1 MDSTTPALIDILG
14 NWLHI
19 LQSQGVDRSSHF
31 ERAFPELHAQ
41 VEQFGTL
48 LDELEEKGAE
58 VPDALFQV
66 AANLLTVLDIA
77 WDGAHGL
84 TSSEDY
90 AEAYEL
96 LQCSLIVL
104 SEESASLENVFET
117 IASEQSGLDL

>member
-1 MDSTTPALIDILG
+1 
-14 NWLHI
+14 
-19 LQSQGVDRSSHF
+19 
-31 ERAFPELHAQ
+31 

-77 WDGAHGL
+77 WDGAQGL

>member
-1 MDSTTPALIDILG
+1 MDSTTPALIHTLG
-14 NWLHI
+14 NWLYV
-19 LQSQGVDRSSHF
+19 LQSQGHERASVF

-48 LDELEEKGAE
+48 LVELEEKGAE

-77 WDGAHGL
+77 WDGAQGV
-84 TSSEDY
+84 SNAEDF

-96 LQCSLIVL
+96 LECSRIVL
-104 SEESASLENVFET
+104 AEEGAVLENVFET
-117 IASEQSGLDL
+117 IASEQSGVDL